1 MRIGVPREIKSGE
14 NRIALTP
21 SAVHDLRAA
30 GHDVFVEAGAGAG
43 SSFAD
48 SDFRA
53 VGARIVDAAAAWNDC
68 ELVVKVKEPQPAEYA
83 FLREDLTLFTYL
95 HLAASPECTHALVKS
110 GVTAIGYETVELP
123 DGSLPLLTPM
133 SEIAGRL
140 ASQVGAWALQA
151 ASGGRGVLFGG
162 IAGVEPARVV
172 VIGAGNAGTHAIDV
186 AVGMG
191 AEVTA
196 FDKNPARLRHLL
208 ERYGNRVRTLMA
220 TTTVLEAAVIAADL
234 VIGAVLVPGARAP
247 RLVTNEQ
254 VSRMK
259 RGSVL
264 VDIAID
270 QGGCFEDSRPTTH
283 DKPTYPVYSSVF
295 YAVTNMPA
303 AVPRTSTSALVHATL
318 PYIHR
323 IARSG
328 WEAGI
333 KADGALALGVNV
345 AAGAVTEEPVARAHG
360 LPYTPIAD
368 VIS

>member
-1 MRIGVPREIKSGE
+1 MRIGVPKEVKSGE
-14 NRIALTP
+14 NRVALTP
-21 SAVHDLRAA
+21 SAVQDLCAA
-30 GHDVFVEAGAGAG
+30 GHDVLIEAGAGSG

-48 SDFRA
+48 SDFQA
-53 VGARIVDAAAAWNDC
+53 VGARIVTAEEAWKGT
-68 ELVVKVKEPQPAEYA
+68 ELVVKVKEPQPEEYA
-83 FLREDLTLFTYL
+83 YLRPDLTLFTYL
-95 HLAASPECTHALVKS
+95 HLAASRSCTEALVES
-110 GVTAIGYETVELP
+110 GITAIGYETVELH

-140 ASQVGAWALQA
+140 ATQVGAWALQS
-151 ASGGRGVLFGG
+151 ASGGRGVLLGG
-162 IAGVEPARVV
+162 IAGVAPAKVV

-191 AEVTA
+191 ADVTA

-208 ERYGNRVRTLMA
+208 ERYGSKVRTLMA
-220 TTTVLEAAVIAADL
+220 TSSMVEGAVLDADL
-234 VIGAVLVPGARAP
+234 VVGAVLVPGARAP
-247 RLVTNEQ
+247 RLVSNEQ

-283 DKPTYPVYSSVF
+283 DRPTYTVHGTLF
-295 YAVTNMPA
+295 YAVSNMPA
-303 AVPRTSTSALVHATL
+303 AVPHTSTSALVHATL
-318 PYIHR
+318 PYIQN

-328 WEAGI
+328 WEQAV
-333 KADGALALGVNV
+333 KADSALSLGVNITR
-345 AAGAVTEEPVARAHG
+345 GAVTEKPVAIAHD
-360 LPYTPIAD
+360 LPYTPLEE